1 MEFEF
6 LILGTRKKNT
16 STFEPNARA
25 ENNLTSFPEAV
36 ISCRHHVPSTNP
48 VPLDKGNAD
57 SGDEIDA
64 L

>member
-6 LILGTRKKNT
+6 VILGTRKKNT

-25 ENNLTSFPEAV
+25 QNNLTSFPEAV
-36 ISCRHHVPSTNP
+36 ISFVGTNP
-48 VPLDKGNAD
+48 VPLDTGNAD
-57 SGDEIDA
+57 SGNEIDA